1 MEYFITFIDDY
12 SSYRYIYLN
21 KNKFEAIDKLK
32 EFKLEVEKHI
42 GRSIKTLNN
51 DRGGEYEAMDNLCK
65 ENGIK
70 HLYTMPYKP

>member
-1 MEYFITFIDDY
+1 
-12 SSYRYIYLN
+12 
-21 KNKFEAIDKLK
+21 
-32 EFKLEVEKHI
+32 VEKHI

-51 DRGGEYEAMDNLCK
+51 DREGEYEAMDNLCK